1 MGRILVVGTMALLL
15 LAAACELTRAFSS
28 SACRYSAG
36 CNECGTRTDLG
47 QRLYSTVAAVSVSC
61 VVLRGAAYCWASQA
75 PPQLWRRFVCQAYC
89 RQGGSFTIDLFRL
102 PLDFTVVE
110 QLYSEV
116 PNMRYSGF
124 L

>member
-1 MGRILVVGTMALLL
+1 MDTSADGR
-15 LAAACELTRAFSS
+15 RAGSE
-28 SACRYSAG
+28 AW
-36 CNECGTRTDLG
+36 
-47 QRLYSTVAAVSVSC
+47 VSVR
-61 VVLRGAAYCWASQA
+61 LRPSDSRAEGRVWSFAFQAGPPQA

-102 PLDFTVVE
+102 PLGFTVVE

>member
-1 MGRILVVGTMALLL
+1 MSCSVGLRPSDS
-15 LAAACELTRAFSS
+15 RAEGQVWSF
-28 SACRYSAG
+28 AFQAG
-36 CNECGTRTDLG
+36 LP
-47 QRLYSTVAAVSVSC
+47 
-61 VVLRGAAYCWASQA
+61 QA

-89 RQGGSFTIDLFRL
+89 LQGGSFTIDLFRL
-102 PLDFTVVE
+102 PLGFTVVE